1 MRINAQMIQQE
12 FIKPQACTI
21 DDIVDLPTPEY
32 ISLME
37 NLMQAKECFIKRL
50 NANPWQG
57 EYKRCLLVLGIGRED
72 GILVDPQGSPYP
84 KRVSFIPNART
95 ILSNHIKQLADYA
108 VSEGTEH
115 SEDARWE
122 TSYEELYNH
131 FGANITKDNGN
142 CKMLVKEL
150 QRRKEIDELTVTEDG
165 IGVVYKPEYCKNLQD
180 GEKQIPARK
189 LYVAYGSGLN
199 MGLMKIRCPNAE
211 LVGRGEINGYELQ
224 FKGQQATVSP
234 KENSAVPVAIWKVP
248 PSDIEKFTSWI
259 KHGGNKKQNFQVVLD
274 NGQTINAIGYAS
286 DYDYYFT
293 LPQKNLYQEIYQGY
307 LDHGFDVGGLQK
319 ALNDCTQ
326 NIYAKERGGRIEH
339 RTPYEERQESVVVE
353 DECTEAQL
361 IGMGM

>member
-12 FIKPQACTI
+12 FIKPQECTI
-21 DDIVDLPTPEY
+21 DDVVDLPAPEY
-32 ISLME
+32 LSLME
-37 NLMQAKECFIKRL
+37 NLMQAKECFINRL

-72 GILVDPQGSPYP
+72 GILVDTQGSPYP
-84 KRVSFIPNART
+84 KRVAFIPSART
-95 ILSNHIKQLADYA
+95 ILQSHIKQLADYA

-115 SEDARWE
+115 SEDTRWE

-150 QRRKEIDELTVTEDG
+150 ERRKEIDELTVTEDG
-165 IGVVYKPEYCKNLQD
+165 IDVVYKPEYCRNLQV
-180 GEKQIPARK
+180 EASKIPARK

-199 MGLMKIRCPNAE
+199 MELMKIRCPNAE

-224 FKGQQATVSP
+224 FRGQQATVTP
-234 KENSAVPVAIWKVP
+234 KEETSVPVAVWKVP
-248 PSDIEKFTSWI
+248 PSDMEKFSSWI
-259 KHGGNKKQNFQVVLD
+259 KRGGNKRQNFQVVLD
-274 NGQTINAIGYAS
+274 NGLVINALGYVDGYGCDFS
-286 DYDYYFT
+286 

-307 LDHGFDVGGLQK
+307 LDHGFDVGVLRG
-319 ALNDCTQ
+319 ALTDCTQ

-339 RTPYEERQESVVVE
+339 RTPYEQRSESVVGE
-353 DECTEAQL
+353 DECTETQL